1 MSKVRGAFRM
11 LSMSSTNRARKA
23 TTIVLALVFGFVSLG
38 FTPAYAIDER
48 VIDVVEVTWAGA
60 AAPAGNAAAVAK
72 VIDTEVNADW
82 KKFTTLVGDTKDR
95 VVSFTTGKVLNEPIS
110 LTTKMAC
117 TGPIASDFMNSIRP
131 EAYKRLGITDN
142 SERYLVVVAPKAGCI
157 WSGRALVGNV
167 KTKRGTL
174 ILHDTASSFVITHEL
189 GHNFGLGHSNFLRCD
204 NGANDGAWSDTC
216 KAVEYGGTI
225 DVMGNV
231 DTRSPLSTY
240 HQWRMGL
247 LEDSQIKQ
255 VWLSEVVNLAP
266 SDFANGT
273 RAIYMRDGKAAYWIE
288 YRRKLDGVGYKPGL
302 VIFRLDPPPINAIVS
317 PNPEDSAA
325 GEFGEGL
332 GADVWM
338 LNLDNYVYRDSRQVG
353 GSMTGLT
360 ATTYSGNISFS
371 TVPSETGAVVTIT
384 RKADVIAPAVPPLVD
399 AKAWNF
405 PAMEIL
411 KPGYEDAETAIKGF
425 EIQVDG
431 VTKELAVTEP
441 ENWWPTYLN
450 PFTPRKTVFLKD
462 LPEGTYNFAL
472 RAVDV
477 AGNKSPWTPTVKVTI
492 DRGQPVAA
500 PQFSLSSVGTNE
512 VSLAWDGLKDP
523 GSGLCQTN
531 LVDEDGLIVQ
541 SSTAKSSPVFKVQSG
556 VTLASKAQAFDC
568 IGNGIVGDL
577 TLTNTLVR
585 ADKSSK
591 TGKWSPAGASYP
603 AGSIRCVGKC
613 TLSLSAKGSV
623 DVLVGT
629 GSAIV
634 TVSNVRVATIVDSK
648 VAKMRV
654 GARVE
659 IGATKRVMRLT
670 GSNFVAV
677 GANTAT
683 ATFSNE
689 KSLARTPAEV
699 DESLEDSKQ
708 LALSKF
714 GFNVN
719 DFSQE
724 WVVLPM
730 PRGTT
735 TDDPTLDLC
744 GGTFASEKDRLERR
758 QMSIYKQ
765 SSPFSFLSTEVVRYS
780 SAAAASAAHKE
791 LVKVLAQ
798 CQSEKGYKN
807 AAGALTPY
815 AFKALPP
822 LPAGLVSENSRV
834 LVDTVIDTGDS
845 ARHLLGFYQFNGD
858 MFTGLYVISATPTGF
873 SDAQVA
879 KWLKVAVTMAERL
892 TKK

>member
-1 MSKVRGAFRM
+1 M
-11 LSMSSTNRARKA
+11 LTMSSTNRARKA

-38 FTPAYAIDER
+38 FSPAYAIDER

-110 LTTKMAC
+110 LTGKMAC
-117 TGPIASDFMNSIRP
+117 TGSAASDFMSSIRP
-131 EAYKRLGITDN
+131 EAYKRLGITD
-142 SERYLVVVAPKAGCI
+142 STERYLVVVAPKAGCI

-167 KTKRGTL
+167 KSKRGTL

-204 NGANDGAWSDTC
+204 SGANDGAWSDTC

-231 DTRSPLSTY
+231 ETSSPLSTY

-288 YRRKLDGVGYKPGL
+288 YRRKTDGVQYKPGL

-371 TVPSETGAVVTIT
+371 AVPSDTGAVVTIT
-384 RKADVIAPAVPPLVD
+384 RKADVTAPAVPPLVD
-399 AKAWNF
+399 VSGWRF

-425 EIQVDG
+425 EAQIDG
-431 VTKELAVTEP
+431 VVKELVVTEP
-441 ENWWPTYLN
+441 EYWWPTYLN
-450 PFTPRKTVFLKD
+450 PFAPRKTVFLKD
-462 LPEGTYNFAL
+462 LPEGSYNFAL
-472 RAVDV
+472 RAVDI
-477 AGNKSPWTPTVKVTI
+477 AGNKSPWTQTVKVTV
-492 DRGQPVAA
+492 DRGEPIVD
-500 PQFSLSSVGTNE
+500 PQFSLTSVGANE

-531 LVDEDGLIVQ
+531 LVDEDGLILQ
-541 SSTAKSSPVFKVQSG
+541 SSKAKSSPVFKVQQG
-556 VTLASKAQAFDC
+556 VTLTSKAQAFDC

-577 TLTNTLVR
+577 TLSNSLVR

-591 TGKWSPAGASYP
+591 TGKWSPAGSSYP

-613 TLSLSAKGSV
+613 TLSMSASGSV

-629 GSAIV
+629 GSA
-634 TVSNVRVATIVDSK
+634 TVSVSNSKIATIVDSK

-654 GARVE
+654 GTRVE
-659 IGATKRVMRLT
+659 IGSTKRVIRLT

-683 ATFSNE
+683 ATFRNE
-689 KSLARTPAEV
+689 KKLARTPGPV

-714 GFNVN
+714 GFNAN

-724 WVVLPM
+724 WNVLPM
-730 PRGTT
+730 PRGPTL
-735 TDDPTLDLC
+735 DDPTLDLC
-744 GGTFASEKDRLERR
+744 NGNFSSEKGRAERR
-758 QMSIYKQ
+758 QLNVFKQ
-765 SSPFSFLSTEVVRYS
+765 NSPFAFLSTEVVRYT
-780 SAAAASAAHKE
+780 SAAAASAAHAE
-791 LVKVLAQ
+791 LAKVFAQ
-798 CQSEKGYKN
+798 CQIDKGYKD
-807 AAGALTPY
+807 ATGALNPY
-815 AFKALPP
+815 EFYSIKNI
-822 LPAGLVSENSRV
+822 PAGLVPESQRV
-834 LVDTVIDTGDS
+834 LVNATIGTGID
-845 ARHLLGFYQFNGD
+845 ARQLIGFYQFNGD
-858 MFTGLYVISATPTGF
+858 LFTGLYVLTASQSKY

-879 KWLKVAVTMAERL
+879 KWLKVAVTMSQRL
-892 TKK
+892 QGKSA

>member
-1 MSKVRGAFRM
+1 MSKRLPSFIA
-11 LSMSSTNRARKA
+11 
-23 TTIVLALVFGFVSLG
+23 IVIAFVSVG
-38 FTPAYAIDER
+38 FSPAYALDER
-48 VIDVVEVTWAGA
+48 VIDVVEVTWPGA

-72 VIDTEVNADW
+72 VVDTEVNADW
-82 KKFTTLVGDTKDR
+82 KKFTTLYGDTKDR
-95 VVSFTTGKVLNEPIS
+95 VVSFTTGKVLTAPIA
-110 LTTKMAC
+110 LTSKMAC
-117 TGPIASDFMNSIRP
+117 TGAAASDFMNSIRP
-131 EAYKRLGITDN
+131 EAYKRLSIADN
-142 SERYLVVVAPKAGCI
+142 TERYLLVVAPKAGCV
-157 WSGRALVGNV
+157 WSGRAQLGTV
-167 KTKRGTL
+167 KSKKGTL
-174 ILHDTASSFVITHEL
+174 ILHDSASSFVISHEL

-204 NGANDGAWSDTC
+204 NAANDGAWSDTC

-225 DVMGNV
+225 DIMGNV
-231 DTRSPLSTY
+231 ETTSPLNTY

-266 SDFANGT
+266 SDFANGI

-288 YRRKLDGVGYKPGL
+288 YRRKLEGVGYKPGL
-302 VIFRLDPPPINAIVS
+302 AIYRIDPPPISSVVS
-317 PNPEDSAA
+317 VNPDDSSA

-332 GADVWM
+332 GNDVWM
-338 LNLDNYVYRDSRQVG
+338 LNLDTYQYRDSRQVG
-353 GSMTGLT
+353 GSMTGTT
-360 ATTYSGNISFS
+360 AKTYSGNISFS
-371 TVPSETGAVVTIT
+371 AVPSDTGAVVTIT
-384 RKADVIAPAVPPLVD
+384 RKADVTAPDVPPLVD
-399 AKAWNF
+399 VSGWRF

-431 VTKELAVTEP
+431 VAKELTTSEP
-441 ENWWPTYLN
+441 EGWWPTYLN
-450 PFTPRKTVFLKD
+450 PFEPRKTVFLRD
-462 LPEGTYNFAL
+462 LPEGAYNFAL
-472 RAVDV
+472 RAIDL
-477 AGNKSPWTPTVKVTI
+477 AGNKSPWTPTVKVTV
-492 DRGQPVAA
+492 DRGQPVVA
-500 PQFSLSSVGTNE
+500 PQFSLSSLGTKE

-531 LVDEDGLIVQ
+531 LVDEDGLITQ
-541 SSTAKSSPVFKVQSG
+541 SSTAKSSPIIKVQTG
-556 VTLASKAQAFDC
+556 TTLSSKAQAFDC
-568 IGNGIVGDL
+568 IGNGVVGDL
-577 TLTNTLVR
+577 TLSNTLVS

-591 TGKWSPAGASYP
+591 TGKWSAAGASYP
-603 AGSIRCVGKC
+603 AGSIKCVGKC

-629 GSAIV
+629 GAVTV
-634 TVSNVRVATIVDSK
+634 TVSNKTVATIADSK

-659 IGATKRVMRLT
+659 IGETKKVMRLT
-670 GSNFVAV
+670 GTNFVAV
-677 GANTAT
+677 GANTTT
-683 ATFSNE
+683 ATFANE
-689 KSLARTPAEV
+689 KPLARTPAEV
-699 DESLEDSKQ
+699 DESLEDLKQ

-724 WVVLPM
+724 WIVLPM

-765 SSPFSFLSTEVVRYS
+765 GTPFSFLSTEVVRYS
-780 SAAAASAAHKE
+780 SAAAATAAHKE

-798 CQSEKGYKN
+798 CQVEKGYKN
-807 AAGALTPY
+807 ATGAVTPY
-815 AFKALPP
+815 EFKTLPA
-822 LPAGLVSENSRV
+822 LPAGLVGENSRV
-834 LVDTVIDTGDS
+834 LVNTIIDTGDA
-845 ARHLLGFYQFNGD
+845 ARQLLGFYQFNGE
-858 MFTGLYVISATPTGF
+858 MYSGLYVVSGSTTGF
-873 SDAQVA
+873 TDAQVA